1 MNGPKTG
8 KEASGAFGQ
17 DGERSQSRASDVPRS
32 VLFLDPYL
40 LKMSIFSNTTTAHPG
55 VRITILAP
63 GFFPMWPA
71 PSRFQ
76 RRLTPERTTYRGI
89 SCHPG
94 CLAPESICTVPG
106 CWNRLSL
113 LNVYGAARIHRAA
126 KIYISGGSTQGRP
139 MPTGMPGP
147 AFHAQRPPMEHMR
160 HGMQSQMHGGCAPSL
175 IHLELLNMAQ
185 SGATSDMA
193 SRHGTSTSPAV
204 VPYACIYAPDAHATK
219 AHSRLCLGLY
229 AC

>member
-113 LNVYGAARIHRAA
+113 LNVY
-126 KIYISGGSTQGRP
+126 IYTGPLEYTGPLKYILVVGRP
-139 MPTGMPGP
+139 KAGRCQPACPG
-147 AFHAQRPPMEHMR
+147 RPSTR
-160 HGMQSQMHGGCAPSL
+160 NAPRW
-175 IHLELLNMAQ
+175 N
-185 SGATSDMA
+185 TCDMA
-193 SRHGTSTSPAV
+193 CNHKCTGAV
-204 VPYACIYAPDAHATK
+204 
-219 AHSRLCLGLY
+219 RLH
-229 AC
+229 